1 MLPLS
6 ILFAFGSLGN
16 DVIYCP
22 QNGGKAKENAVVKPL
37 LAQIKNSRL
46 LLLRNR
52 QRNLPDGYPMPM
64 PKSMGV
70 VGNETGTPSA
80 RSTLR
85 RRPQCEKSKAASKPR
100 SALAS
105 NTAARFLMSTAL
117 ERPGCMERKLHN

>member
-70 VGNETGTPSA
+70 VFKNLYHNPATDVFPANIME
-80 RSTLR
+80 LM
-85 RRPQCEKSKAASKPR
+85 EVYVV
-100 SALAS
+100 LADA
-105 NTAARFLMSTAL
+105 NIF
-117 ERPGCMERKLHN
+117 P